1 MYNFSLDEMIFYP
14 DNPLVLM
21 AGPCVIES
29 RDHCLF
35 MAEKLKKLAHDTRSV
50 YIQVFFFKGQPQFY

>member
-1 MYNFSLDEMIFYP
+1 MYNFRLGKIDFFPE
-14 DNPLVLM
+14 NPVVLI

-35 MAEKLKKLAHDTRSV
+35 MAEMLKNLAQKYDV
-50 YIQVFFFKGQPQFY
+50 PLVFK

>member
-1 MYNFSLDEMIFYP
+1 MYTFSLEEIKFYP

-29 RDHCLF
+29 RDHSLF
-35 MAEKLKKLAHDTRSV
+35 MADSSRNSPNKTGSRS
-50 YIQVFFFKGQPQFY
+50 FSSHRF